1 MRQSVN
7 KKKAVSISELVSQ
20 WVCESMKQVS
30 RSWSV
35 GQTVT
40 LDRQSVSQLL
50 PVKVRKSISQLG
62 RQLGSQ
68 SIGQLVRKSARQ
80 STTNSSQ

>member
-1 MRQSVN
+1 MRQLVN
-7 KKKAVSISELVSQ
+7 KKKQCNSELVSQ

-30 RSWSV
+30 RSV

>member
-1 MRQSVN
+1 MSQSVSKLN
-7 KKKAVSISELVSQ
+7 SQSINETVSQQEKSSAVSQ

-30 RSWSV
+30 RSV

-62 RQLGSQ
+62 RQ
-68 SIGQLVRKSARQ
+68 
-80 STTNSSQ
+80 

>member
-7 KKKAVSISELVSQ
+7 KKKAVLISELVSQ
-20 WVCESMKQVS
+20 WSVS
-30 RSWSV
+30 QWNKSAS
-35 GQTVT
+35 QTVT
-40 LDRQSVSQLL
+40 QSVSQLL
-50 PVKVRKSISQLG
+50 PVKVRKSIGQLG

>member
-1 MRQSVN
+1 
-7 KKKAVSISELVSQ
+7 
-20 WVCESMKQVS
+20 MKQVS
-30 RSWSV
+30 RSV

-50 PVKVRKSISQLG
+50 PVKVGKSISQLG
-62 RQLGSQ
+62 RQLASQ
-68 SIGQLVRKSARQ
+68 STGQLVRKSARQ

>member
-1 MRQSVN
+1 
-7 KKKAVSISELVSQ
+7 
-20 WVCESMKQVS
+20 MKQVS
-30 RSWSV
+30 RSV